1 MNQRSLSRLAGAFV
15 LIGIF
20 FGVAPASALADQVDY
35 TGHKIIRA
43 VPQSW
48 EQIEKIHALGALLLS
63 EGEGIGRVDYVV
75 APEAMA
81 GLDAIGVEY
90 RVLNEDVQK
99 LIDEERAR
107 LAARGPVDPRDST
120 WFLDYKN
127 LDAVNAKLNAL
138 VADRPDLVT
147 LLTWLCLQ
155 FKLGHDQAMGE
166 VRAAAARYQA
176 NQGWKP

>member
-1 MNQRSLSRLAGAFV
+1 MNQRSLSRLAGTLV

-20 FGVAPASALADQVDY
+20 FGVAPASASADQADY
-35 TGHKIIRA
+35 TGHKIVRA
-43 VPQSW
+43 VPRSW
-48 EQIEKIHALGALLLS
+48 EQIEEIHALGALLLS

-107 LAARGPVDPRDST
+107 LAAG
-120 WFLDYKN
+120 
-127 LDAVNAKLNAL
+127 
-138 VADRPDLVT
+138 
-147 LLTWLCLQ
+147 
-155 FKLGHDQAMGE
+155 GE
-166 VRAAAARYQA
+166 RAAAPAVLVSRCDRDWTPPPTRRA
-176 NQGWKP
+176 ALDLGRCI